1 MTRCRAW
8 AIWVLLETFGP
19 GQLGSVVAEVGIVSN
34 SDLVAG
40 VVVVV
45 VWFGL
50 EWSCGGGRGSAC
62 WCLAR
67 STWPG
72 SLLLSPCL
80 WAGGGGVERWSGWVI
95 LLVGS
100 VILSV
105 GSVIRLF
112 GLVLVWGR
120 AGCVLSLLRSSR
132 WGYVFPLGAVFSASC
147 GFWVL
152 PWRRGKRVAT
162 SCGLFCLLF
171 LRPWRDSMA
180 HVAVAMRCMCCHP
193 MGGGGSALFWQLG
206 RGSAMGIFLANM
218 AHGGSASRPIGSVP
232 LSVR

>member
-1 MTRCRAW
+1 MTRCRAL

-19 GQLGSVVAEVGIVSN
+19 GQLGLVVSEVGIVSN

-72 SLLLSPCL
+72 SLLLSSCL
-80 WAGGGGVERWSGWVI
+80 WAGGGGVERWSGRVI

-105 GSVIRLF
+105 GAVIRLF

-132 WGYVFPLGAVFSASC
+132 WGSVYPLDAVFSASC

-152 PWRRGKRVAT
+152 PWRRGKRVAA
-162 SCGLFCLLF
+162 SCGLFCLFF

-180 HVAVAMRCMCCHP
+180 HVVVAMRCMCCHP